1 MLQDFFFN
9 LSNSL
14 NNTSVLAIWLFQV
27 LFCYC
32 SILFALKYFGKIGI
46 YVYVSIAI
54 ILANIQVLKVIEF
67 PFFPQPM
74 ALGTIL
80 FISIFL
86 CTDILNE
93 YFDKKSATKC
103 IYVGI
108 SAYLFSTILMFL
120 TISFKPIDPSINEE
134 WAWSYDMHQAIQIIF
149 LPQFPIIISSIF
161 AFFLSQKIDIF
172 IFHYLKSKVGTEKLW
187 FRNNISTI
195 ISQFIDNLIFS
206 VLAFNILSSNPV
218 PIVDLIISYGIGIY
232 LIRIALGLFD
242 TIFVYLAN
250 SFLPKEIE

>member
-80 FISIFL
+80 FK
-86 CTDILNE
+86 ILQ
-93 YFDKKSATKC
+93 DKW
-103 IYVGI
+103 G
-108 SAYLFSTILMFL
+108 
-120 TISFKPIDPSINEE
+120 
-134 WAWSYDMHQAIQIIF
+134 
-149 LPQFPIIISSIF
+149 
-161 AFFLSQKIDIF
+161 
-172 IFHYLKSKVGTEKLW
+172 G
-187 FRNNISTI
+187 
-195 ISQFIDNLIFS
+195 
-206 VLAFNILSSNPV
+206 
-218 PIVDLIISYGIGIY
+218 
-232 LIRIALGLFD
+232 
-242 TIFVYLAN
+242 
-250 SFLPKEIE
+250 